1 MKIFSSLFL
10 SLSAV
15 CMLTACSSKPKT
27 ETAGGGLH
35 VVMKTDEPR
44 LAPERMPM
52 SDVTHHIRFGGR
64 EYEAHVFRTAD
75 ETLPVVKNQ
84 EGQEFIDNCVR
95 LRVSTGNRII
105 LNRSFTKDDFASL
118 VEDRL
123 LKHSLLEGLVY
134 DTVST
139 GGLVFAA
146 SVSYPQSDLYVP
158 IRLVVTFDGKVS
170 MQRIDQLEDDSSL
183 PAEP

>member
-1 MKIFSSLFL
+1 MGHKEGDFIIALDIAVQDSLL
-10 SLSAV
+10 
-15 CMLTACSSKPKT
+15 PPWRR
-27 ETAGGGLH
+27 
-35 VVMKTDEPR
+35 VV
-44 LAPERMPM
+44 
-52 SDVTHHIRFGGR
+52 
-64 EYEAHVFRTAD
+64 
-75 ETLPVVKNQ
+75 
-84 EGQEFIDNCVR
+84 
-95 LRVSTGNRII
+95 
-105 LNRSFTKDDFASL
+105 DFASL